1 MKKNKLISIILLFFG
16 LFLYSC
22 QTMSEALSGKKRSD
36 QGDEF
41 LVEKKNPL
49 VLPPDY
55 GELPM
60 PQDNQVDKNN
70 DAEENEFEIL
80 IKNTNKGEP
89 SATEKNINPKSI
101 EESILQKIE

>member
-49 VLPPDY
+49 AMPPDFDK
-55 GELPM
+55 LPT
-60 PQDNQVDKNN
+60 PG
-70 DAEENEFEIL
+70 
-80 IKNTNKGEP
+80 NKE
-89 SATEKNINPKSI
+89 INPETFTDNKEVKELLNIGETENNSVSQDGSSSDI
-101 EESILQKIE
+101 ESSILKKIQ

>member
-1 MKKNKLISIILLFFG
+1 MNKVTFFLIVVFF
-16 LFLYSC
+16 LASC
-22 QTMSEALSGKKRSD
+22 QSTKDAFTLKKKPST
-36 QGDEF
+36 DEF

-60 PQDNQVDKNN
+60 PQDNQVDKSN

>member
-1 MKKNKLISIILLFFG
+1 MNKVTFFLIVVFF
-16 LFLYSC
+16 LASC
-22 QTMSEALSGKKRSD
+22 QSTKDAFTLKKKPST
-36 QGDEF
+36 DEF

-60 PQDNQVDKNN
+60 PQDNQVNENK
-70 DAEENEFEIL
+70 DADENEFEVL
-80 IKNTNKGEP
+80 IKNKSKS
-89 SATEKNINPKSI
+89 SATEKDIKPKSI